1 MELIGGLLLVLVIIG
16 HFVEGFA
23 LINFVQF
30 FKGKKT
36 SLEKISEKYQA
47 SKHNKFVNK
56 DKF

>member
-1 MELIGGLLLVLVIIG
+1 LVIIG
-16 HFVEGFA
+16 HFVEGFS